1 MMTETRKKIIEELR
15 RDILLAEGYKPYAA
29 GSGNIAG
36 LQTIE
41 EAFPNGIFPVGAIH
55 EFLAFGA
62 EQAAASGG
70 FVSGILSSLMQQNG
84 VCIWISAGRK
94 LFPLALK
101 TFGIEPHNIIFVD
114 LKWEKEVLWT
124 IEEAL
129 KCNGI
134 TAVVGEVRALTF
146 MQSRRLQLAVESSNV
161 TGFIL
166 RTDKSKI
173 STTAC
178 TARWQVT
185 PIASQLADGMPGV
198 GFPRW
203 QVDLL
208 KVRNG
213 KPGRW
218 KVEWNAGQ
226 FNMERE
232 PRFKVSIPGERK
244 MAG

>member
-1 MMTETRKKIIEELR
+1 MTETRKKIIEELR
-15 RDILLAEGYKPYAA
+15 REILLAEGFKPHSA
-29 GSGNIAG
+29 GSGQIAG
-36 LQTIE
+36 LQSIE
-41 EAFPNGIFPVGAIH
+41 AAFPNGIFPVGAIH
-55 EFLAFGA
+55 EFLASGA

-70 FVSGILSSLMQQNG
+70 FMGGILSSLMQQSG
-84 VCIWISAGRK
+84 VCVWISAGRMF
-94 LFPLALK
+94 FPLALK
-101 TFGIEPHNIIFVD
+101 AFGVEPQNIIFID
-114 LKWEKEVLWT
+114 LKRDKEVLWT

-129 KCNGI
+129 KCSGI

-173 STTAC
+173 TTTAC
-178 TARWQVT
+178 TARWQIS
-185 PIASQLADGMPGV
+185 PIASQLPDGMPGV

-213 KPGRW
+213 KPGSW
-218 KVEWNAGQ
+218 KVEWAARQ
-226 FNMERE
+226 FNVVSEQ
-232 PRFKVSIPGERK
+232 RFKVALPGQRK

>member
-1 MMTETRKKIIEELR
+1 MTETRKKIIEELR
-15 RDILLAEGYKPYAA
+15 RDILLAEGFKPHAA
-29 GSGNIAG
+29 GSGKIAG
-36 LQTIE
+36 LETIE
-41 EAFPNGIFPVGAIH
+41 SAFPNGIFPVGAIH
-55 EFLAFGA
+55 EFLAYGA

-70 FVSGILSSLMQQNG
+70 FVSGVLSSLMQQSG
-84 VCIWISAGRK
+84 VCVWISAGRM

-101 TFGIEPHNIIFVD
+101 AFGIDPHNIIFID
-114 LKWEKEVLWT
+114 LKCDKEVLWT

-178 TARWQVT
+178 TARWQIT

-213 KPGRW
+213 KPGSW
-218 KVEWNAGQ
+218 QVEWAAGQ
-226 FNMERE
+226 FNVNTET
-232 PRFKVSIPGERK
+232 RFKVVFPGERK